1 MNGPGPIPPK
11 RRSTA
16 VRATVI
22 LLRVVLAAV
31 PLVTVGILGWVPLVW
46 LAATRRRTRDWVM
59 LCLTAFLCTAMLILC
74 GATDSYT
81 NWESN
86 IGGGGLMLMA
96 VFCSVYFLVND
107 LRRAQRKPPATLLG
121 PALAPAPALGLG
133 PDGRPYPQPYPP
145 RPTGYR
151 PAPAPAAPPVPAPS
165 GRIDQVRAELDEL
178 SAYLREQGHDREREW
193 R

>member
-1 MNGPGPIPPK
+1 MAGPGPIPPP
-11 RRSTA
+11 RRSAA

-46 LAATRRRTRDWVM
+46 LAATRRRTQDWVM
-59 LCLTAFLCTAMLILC
+59 LCLTAFLCTASLILC

-86 IGGGGLMLMA
+86 VGGAGLILMA
-96 VFCSVYFLVND
+96 VFCSVYFLFND
-107 LRRAQRKPPATLLG
+107 LRRGARQPPPPAQQ
-121 PALAPAPALGLG
+121 PYP
-133 PDGRPYPQPYPP
+133 RPYPPQ
-145 RPTGYR
+145 PTGYR
-151 PAPAPAAPPVPAPS
+151 PAPAPPAPPPAAPS
-165 GRIDQVRAELDEL
+165 GRIEQVRAELDEL
-178 SAYLREQGHDREREW
+178 SAYLREQGPDREREW